1 MRPSSGNFSST
12 AKNYQ
17 TYKII
22 LPDGTVSTN
31 RSFKGYGAAA
41 EAGCYL
47 HDGKWFVA
55 AIWGAGECP
64 AGQTSCPASLL

>member
-1 MRPSSGNFSST
+1 MRPSSGHVFLA

-17 TYKII
+17 TYSVV
-22 LPDGTVSTN
+22 LPDGTVSTA

-47 HDGKWFVA
+47 HDGKRFVA
-55 AIWGAGECP
+55 AIWGTGECP
-64 AGQTSCPASLL
+64 TGQTSCPASLL